1 MIREPLFLLISQS
14 FFRKHLVVQ
23 NYVVSLKCQKRIT
36 N

>member
-23 NYVVSLKCQKRIT
+23 NKVVPLLSQ
-36 N
+36 